1 MKRLLTVIFCSCAT
15 LSFAQTINNNWK
27 QDLNQ
32 ELELLKA
39 CDDSPTTGVSP
50 CNKFMG
56 SALNT
61 LYKVDDFYSKS
72 SERYMLTAEIAA
84 FLKNSDKWTLLGR
97 GYEQKALH
105 EAQNYANAKKAA
117 IAIYVN
123 EEGLG
128 HVAIIAPGD
137 LRLSGT
143 WGFQV
148 PNSVSFFPAE
158 KSKSYVDKS
167 LSYAFAG
174 TQIKSVLI
182 YGRKY

>member
-1 MKRLLTVIFCSCAT
+1 MKRILTVIFLICAT
-15 LSFAQTINNNWK
+15 VSFGQSLNNNWK
-27 QDLNQ
+27 QDLTK
-32 ELELLKA
+32 ELELMKA

-56 SALNT
+56 EALKT
-61 LYKVDDFYSKS
+61 VYKVDDFYSKNLG
-72 SERYMLTAEIAA
+72 RYMLTAEIAA
-84 FLKNSDKWTLLGR
+84 FLKNSNKWTLLGH
-97 GYEQKALH
+97 GYEQKALN
-105 EAQNYANAKKAA
+105 EAQNYANNKKAA

-148 PNSVSFFPAE
+148 PNSVSFFPAD
-158 KSKSYVDKS
+158 KGKSYINKS

-174 TQIKSVLI
+174 NQIRGVLI
-182 YGRKY
+182 YGRNY

>member
-1 MKRLLTVIFCSCAT
+1 MKRFLTVVCCLCAT
-15 LSFAQTINNNWK
+15 LSFGQSINNNWK
-27 QDLNQ
+27 QDLNK
-32 ELELLKA
+32 ELELLRA
-39 CDDSPTTGVSP
+39 CDDSQSTGVSP

-56 SALNT
+56 GALKT
-61 LYKVDDFYSKS
+61 LYNVDDFYSKS
-72 SERYMLTAEIAA
+72 SGRYMLTAEIAA
-84 FLKNSDKWTLLGR
+84 FLKNSDKWTLLGP
-97 GYEQKALH
+97 GYEQKALN

-123 EEGLG
+123 EEGIG

-148 PNSVSFFPAE
+148 PNSVSFFPSD

>member
-1 MKRLLTVIFCSCAT
+1 MKKYFVIALLLCSSLAYSQT
-15 LSFAQTINNNWK
+15 LNSNWK
-27 QDLNQ
+27 SDLNK

-39 CDDSPTTGVSP
+39 CDETPTMGVSP
-50 CNKFMG
+50 CNRFMG
-56 SALNT
+56 GALKSVYNI
-61 LYKVDDFYSKS
+61 DDFYSKS
-72 SERYMLTAEIAA
+72 EKRHMLSAEIAL

-97 GYEQKALH
+97 GYEQKALS
-105 EAQNYANAKKAA
+105 EAQNYANSKKAVV
-117 IAIYVN
+117 AIYVN

-128 HVAIIAPGD
+128 HVAIITPGE

-148 PNSVSFFPAE
+148 PNSVSFFPNDKA
-158 KSKSYVDKS
+158 KSYVDKS
-167 LSYAFAG
+167 LSYSFAG